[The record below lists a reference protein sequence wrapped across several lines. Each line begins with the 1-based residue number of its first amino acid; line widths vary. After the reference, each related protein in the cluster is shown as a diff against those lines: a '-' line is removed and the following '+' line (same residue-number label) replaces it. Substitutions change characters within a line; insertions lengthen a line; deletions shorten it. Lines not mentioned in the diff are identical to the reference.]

1 MTGIFGF
8 LTSVR
13 VQALVGFLGALG
25 IFLAGEMANLVSLGI
40 PEDYVTAAIRGIGL
54 IAALVAL
61 AARYLSTQPL
71 RPGRSGDASAS
82 LRQAFDG
89 VATSTSGRLI
99 STNLEGTDIAVIE
112 DSQAPP
118 AAAP

>member
-40 PEDYVTAAIRGIGL
+40 PEDYVTAAIRGTGL
-54 IAALVAL
+54 VAALVAL
-61 AARYLSTQPL
+61 AARYLSTQAI
-71 RPGRSGDASAS
+71 RASSTPAMTPMT
-82 LRQAFDG
+82 APMKAP
-89 VATSTSGRLI
+89 ATSHQ
-99 STNLEGTDIAVIE
+99 
-112 DSQAPP
+112 SQRIM
-118 AAAP
+118 

>member
-40 PEDYVTAAIRGIGL
+40 PEDYVTTAIRAVAF
-54 IAALVAL
+54 IAALTAL

-89 VATSTSGRLI
+89 AATSSFGRLI